1 MKHIFSTILIY
12 LHLVLCQSVTAQST
26 GDYRSA
32 GSGNWNTLA
41 WERYNGTTWA
51 GGAAAPDTAAGQ
63 INILAG
69 HNVTVS
75 APATADQLV
84 VDAGGTLVIEANSGL
99 ALANGAGEDL
109 VISGTVLIIDGS
121 LADRGSTFVATGGH
135 LVFSDAFSSSVGGMI
150 TNNGTIDWNAGDIF
164 CSADTMMINNSVFN
178 IRSNQIMRFSS
189 SSAGSEFI
197 NNGTINKESSDTT
210 EFILGDVFT
219 NTGVINLHAG
229 TLITRN
235 IFTNTG
241 NLVFNNGYFIFEHT
255 FIHNGGNITGIG
267 YFTNSSRLD
276 LNINQAFPA
285 TLAFTMHPG
294 STIDGPG
301 DLTLNQDFTIAGS
314 ILGPGILVVH
324 GNTVW
329 NSNTLG
335 RRFMVEAGRTLTLAT
350 PSSKT
355 CATLITN
362 DGTIDWQDGTIFCS
376 ADTVIVN
383 NSLFT
388 ITGNNIMRFSSS
400 SAGSEVINNGTI
412 NKESSGITEFMLG
425 DAFTNGL
432 TGIMKGSGTILMNY
446 PVFINNGIL
455 APGHSPG
462 LLSFNSAQP
471 LSDNSTLQIEM
482 QDGSGAGTGHDQLT
496 RNSDLTLAG
505 TLTVTESTTV
515 PTGTYTIIRVSAGTV
530 SGGFDQVNLPIGYS
544 LVINTDNVQL
554 VKHLVVTPVKLV
566 AFKAVHQHNKVSLQ
580 WVTENEVSNQYFDVE
595 RSHNGADFMAIGR
608 VKASTA
614 TTYRKEYS
622 FADQLPVAGIN
633 YYRLKQVDIDGKFEY
648 SPIVMAAVEQQQN
661 FIVLNSTIVKDM
673 LRIRLS
679 SINKTVLISILDPG
693 GRQVIHQQAKGQSL
707 LLIPVQYL
715 PAGIYYLQAT
725 DGARKT
731 VLPFLKQ

>member
-1 MKHIFSTILIY
+1 MKQLYSTIVFCFL
-12 LHLVLCQSVTAQST
+12 LLSGQSLVAQST

-32 GSGNWNTLA
+32 GSGNWNALA
-41 WERYNGTTWA
+41 WERYNGTAWA

-69 HNVTVS
+69 HSVTVS

-135 LVFSDAFSSSVGGMI
+135 LIFFDAFSSSVGGMI
-150 TNNGTIDWNAGDIF
+150 TNNGTIDWNGGDIF

-241 NLVFNNGYFIFEHT
+241 NLVFNSGYFIFEHT

-267 YFTNSSRLD
+267 HFTNSSRLD

-285 TLAFTMHPG
+285 ALEFTMHPG
-294 STIDGPG
+294 STVDGPG
-301 DLTLNQDFTIAGS
+301 DLTLNQDFTITGS

-335 RRFMVEAGRTLTLAT
+335 RRFMVEGGRTLTLAT
-350 PSSKT
+350 PSSKS
-355 CATLITN
+355 CASLITN
-362 DGTIDWQDGTIFCS
+362 NGTIEWQDGTIFCS

-388 ITGNNIMRFSSS
+388 IRGNNSMRFSSS
-400 SAGSEVINNGTI
+400 SAGSEFINNGTI
-412 NKESSGITEFMLG
+412 NKESNDTTEFMLG

-446 PVFINNGIL
+446 PVFINNGML

-496 RNSDLTLAG
+496 RNSDLILAG

-515 PTGTYTIIRVSAGTV
+515 PTGTYTIIRVTTGTV

-566 AFKAVHQHNKVSLQ
+566 AFKAAPQNHQVLLQ
-580 WVTENEVSNQYFDVE
+580 WITENEVNNQYFDVE
-595 RSHNGADFMAIGR
+595 RSHNGADFIAIGR

-614 TTYRKEYS
+614 TTYRKEYP
-622 FADQLPVAGIN
+622 FTDQLPVTGIN
-633 YYRLKQVDIDGKFEY
+633 YYRLKQVDIDGRFEY
-648 SPIVMAAVEQQQN
+648 SPIVTAVMDQQQD
-661 FIVLNSTIVKDM
+661 FIVLHPTIVKDM
-673 LRIRLS
+673 LHIRLS
-679 SINKTVLISILDPG
+679 TDKTVLISILDPG
-693 GRQVIHQQAKGQSL
+693 GRQVIHQQAKRQSL
-707 LLIPVQYL
+707 LLIPVQHL

-725 DGARKT
+725 DGVRKT